1 MIISASYANAMP
13 YTEELFYFIPVT
25 VVSHIASSL
34 DLKTSAELRPAMNK
48 AEQPAVVQN
57 GLSEKV
63 KGVFR

>member
-1 MIISASYANAMP
+1 MP
-13 YTEELFYFIPVT
+13 YIEELFYFIPET

-57 GLSEKV
+57 GLRVQMK
-63 KGVFR
+63 